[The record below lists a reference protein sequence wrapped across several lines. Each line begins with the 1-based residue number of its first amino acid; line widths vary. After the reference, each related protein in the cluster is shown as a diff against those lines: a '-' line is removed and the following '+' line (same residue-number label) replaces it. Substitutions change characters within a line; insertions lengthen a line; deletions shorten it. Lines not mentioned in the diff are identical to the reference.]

1 MYIGAAYYP
10 ELWEREEIERD
21 ISRCR
26 EYGINLLRVGEFA
39 WEKLETREGKFD
51 FDWLE
56 DVINRLWQAG
66 ISVLLC
72 TPTSTP
78 PRWMF
83 AKYPEITRMGADGER
98 EVVSSRNHVCRTSPL
113 MREKNR
119 TIVEALAERF
129 GHHPGVIG
137 WQIDNE
143 LFPYQ
148 SGCFCPQCRAAFR
161 DFLRERFGTI
171 DALNRHWG
179 MTRWSL
185 SYASFE
191 EIEPPRPSEWR
202 HPSLRTTWRTFQCR
216 QIENFARE
224 QADILHRLASGSVG
238 TDMMPNNVLSYYR
251 MNAPMDVVQFNHY
264 DPAAALPDLPF
275 SYSFLRPIKSAPFW
289 VTETQVGWNG
299 SEFAENGARPVGN
312 CYANTMLPFLMGA
325 EANLFWLFRTHPN
338 GHELAHGALFSP
350 CGRPYRVSEE
360 VRRAAQDL
368 KRCEA
373 FLSQSRIRSEIAIH
387 YSTVAANNFDSAPLL
402 KGFSYRN
409 TLRDNFRRALGHR
422 NVDLIDTPH
431 SPDGYRVI
439 FSPFLTTLDRDLL
452 DRMTAWVT
460 AGGTWIAGPMVDIFT
475 ADTVRP
481 TVAPMFSLESLCG
494 ARIRYQSPL
503 DDPTVTAAWADGSPC
518 GVSLTYDALES
529 VDCEVL
535 ATYAS
540 GEFAGMAAITRR
552 QIGAG
557 QLILLG
563 SLPDAEGVRRL
574 CGLPS
579 ILAASENLCVTAREG
594 AICGITVA
602 ELENRTGE
610 VTLPR
615 PYRDLLTNRILN
627 GTVTVAPYEVLVLAE
642 K

>member
-1 MYIGAAYYP
+1 M
-10 ELWEREEIERD
+10 
-21 ISRCR
+21 
-26 EYGINLLRVGEFA
+26 
-39 WEKLETREGKFD
+39 
-51 FDWLE
+51 
-56 DVINRLWQAG
+56 
-66 ISVLLC
+66 
-72 TPTSTP
+72 
-78 PRWMF
+78 
-83 AKYPEITRMGADGER
+83 
-98 EVVSSRNHVCRTSPL
+98 
-113 MREKNR
+113 
-119 TIVEALAERF
+119 
-129 GHHPGVIG
+129 
-137 WQIDNE
+137 
-143 LFPYQ
+143 
-148 SGCFCPQCRAAFR
+148 
-161 DFLRERFGTI
+161 
-171 DALNRHWG
+171 
-179 MTRWSL
+179 
-185 SYASFE
+185 
-191 EIEPPRPSEWR
+191 
-202 HPSLRTTWRTFQCR
+202 
-216 QIENFARE
+216 
-224 QADILHRLASGSVG
+224 
-238 TDMMPNNVLSYYR
+238 
-251 MNAPMDVVQFNHY
+251 
-264 DPAAALPDLPF
+264 
-275 SYSFLRPIKSAPFW
+275 
-289 VTETQVGWNG
+289 
-299 SEFAENGARPVGN
+299 
-312 CYANTMLPFLMGA
+312 
-325 EANLFWLFRTHPN
+325 
-338 GHELAHGALFSP
+338 
-350 CGRPYRVSEE
+350 SEE

-481 TVAPMFSLESLCG
+481 TIAPMFSLESLCG

-518 GVSLTYDALES
+518 GVSLTYDALEP

>member
-83 AKYPEITRMGADGER
+83 AKYPEITRMGADGSR

-202 HPSLRTTWRTFQCR
+202 HPSLRTAWRTFQCR
-216 QIENFARE
+216 QIETFARE
-224 QADILHRLASGSVG
+224 QADILHRLASGPVG

-275 SYSFLRPIKSAPFW
+275 SYHFLRPIKSAPFW

-338 GHELAHGALFSP
+338 GHEFGARCALLPLRQALPRERGGSPRGAGSETVRSLSFAKPHPLGDCDSLFHR
-350 CGRPYRVSEE
+350 CGKQLRF
-360 VRRAAQDL
+360 RAAPQGL
-368 KRCEA
+368 
-373 FLSQSRIRSEIAIH
+373 FLSEHPAGQLPSCARSPQRRPH
-387 YSTVAANNFDSAPLL
+387 RHAAFA
-402 KGFSYRN
+402 
-409 TLRDNFRRALGHR
+409 RRL
-422 NVDLIDTPH
+422 P
-431 SPDGYRVI
+431 
-439 FSPFLTTLDRDLL
+439 RDLL
-452 DRMTAWVT
+452 
-460 AGGTWIAGPMVDIFT
+460 P
-475 ADTVRP
+475 
-481 TVAPMFSLESLCG
+481 
-494 ARIRYQSPL
+494 
-503 DDPTVTAAWADGSPC
+503 
-518 GVSLTYDALES
+518 VSHNA
-529 VDCEVL
+529 
-535 ATYAS
+535 
-540 GEFAGMAAITRR
+540 
-552 QIGAG
+552 
-557 QLILLG
+557 
-563 SLPDAEGVRRL
+563 
-574 CGLPS
+574 
-579 ILAASENLCVTAREG
+579 
-594 AICGITVA
+594 
-602 ELENRTGE
+602 
-610 VTLPR
+610 
-615 PYRDLLTNRILN
+615 
-627 GTVTVAPYEVLVLAE
+627 
-642 K
+642 

>member
-10 ELWEREEIERD
+10 ELWAPEEIERD

-39 WEKLETREGKFD
+39 WGKLEPREGQFD
-51 FDWLE
+51 FNWLE
-56 DVINRLWQAG
+56 DVVNRLWQAG
-66 ISVLLC
+66 ISILLC

-83 AKYPEITRMGADGER
+83 AKYPEITRMDSDGSR

-119 TIVEALAERF
+119 AIVGALAGRF
-129 GHHPGVIG
+129 GQHPAVVG
-137 WQIDNE
+137 WQVDNE
-143 LFPYQ
+143 LFPYR

-161 DFLRERFGTI
+161 DYLRDRFGTI

-185 SYASFE
+185 SYASFD

-202 HPSLRTTWRTFQCR
+202 HPSLRTAWRTFQCH
-216 QIENFARE
+216 QIETFARE
-224 QADILHRLASGSVG
+224 QADVLHRLAPQPVG

-264 DPAAALPDLPF
+264 DPASALPDVTF
-275 SYSFLRPIKSAPFW
+275 SYDFLRPIKSAPFW

-325 EANLFWLFRTHPN
+325 DTNCFWLFRTHPN
-338 GHELAHGALFSP
+338 GHELAHGALFSS

-360 VRRAAQDL
+360 VRRAACDL
-368 KRCEA
+368 KKCGA
-373 FLSQSRIRSEIAIH
+373 FLSQSRVRSEIAIH

-402 KGFSYRN
+402 KGFSYRS
-409 TLRDNFRRALGHR
+409 TLRDCFHRALRHR

-431 SPDGYRVI
+431 APDGYRVI

-460 AGGTWIAGPMVDIFT
+460 AGGTWIAGPMTDILT

-481 TVAPMFSLESLCG
+481 TAAPMFSLEPLCG

-503 DDPTVTAAWADGSPC
+503 DNPTITATWADGSPC
-518 GVSLTYDALES
+518 GVSLTYDALEPI
-529 VDCEVL
+529 DCEVL
-535 ATYAS
+535 ATYS
-540 GEFAGMAAITRR
+540 GGEFAGMAAITRR
-552 QIGAG
+552 QVGAG
-557 QLILLG
+557 QIILLG

-574 CGLPS
+574 CGIPP
-579 ILAASENLCVTAREG
+579 ILTASENLCVSAREG
-594 AICGITVA
+594 AVCGITVA
-602 ELENRTGE
+602 ELENRAGE
-610 VTLPR
+610 ITLPR
-615 PYRDLLTNRILN
+615 PYRDLLTNRVLV
-627 GTVTVAPYEVLVLAE
+627 GTVTVAPYGVLVLIE
-642 K
+642 E

>member
-10 ELWEREEIERD
+10 ELWAPEEIERD

-39 WEKLETREGKFD
+39 WGKLEPREGQFD
-51 FDWLE
+51 LDWLE
-56 DVINRLWQAG
+56 NVVNRLWQAG
-66 ISVLLC
+66 ISILLC

-83 AKYPEITRMGADGER
+83 AKYPEITRMDSDGSR
-98 EVVSSRNHVCRTSPL
+98 EVVSSRNHVCRTSLL

-119 TIVEALAERF
+119 AIVGALAGRF
-129 GHHPGVIG
+129 GQHPAVVG
-137 WQIDNE
+137 WQVDNE
-143 LFPYQ
+143 LFPYR
-148 SGCFCPQCRAAFR
+148 SGCFCPQCCAAFR
-161 DFLRERFGTI
+161 DYLRDRFGTI

-185 SYASFE
+185 SYASFD
-191 EIEPPRPSEWR
+191 EIEPPRPNEWR
-202 HPSLRTTWRTFQCR
+202 HPSLRTAWRTFQCR
-216 QIENFARE
+216 QIETFARE
-224 QADILHRLASGSVG
+224 QADVLHRLASGPVG

-264 DPAAALPDLPF
+264 DPASALPDVTF
-275 SYSFLRPIKSAPFW
+275 SYDFLRPIKSAPFW

-325 EANLFWLFRTHPN
+325 GANCFWLFRAHPN
-338 GHELAHGALFSP
+338 GHELAHGALFSA

-360 VRRAAQDL
+360 VRRAACDL
-368 KRCEA
+368 KKCGS
-373 FLSQSRIRSEIAIH
+373 FLSQSRVRSEIAIH
-387 YSTVAANNFDSAPLL
+387 YSTVAANNFDSASLL
-402 KGFSYRN
+402 KGFSYRS
-409 TLRDNFRRALGHR
+409 TLRDCFHRALRHR

-431 SPDGYRVI
+431 APDGYRVI

-460 AGGTWIAGPMVDIFT
+460 AGGTWIAGPMVDILT

-481 TVAPMFSLESLCG
+481 TAAPMFSLEPLCG

-503 DDPTVTAAWADGSPC
+503 DNPTITATWADGSPC
-518 GVSLTYDALES
+518 GVSLTYDALEPI
-529 VDCEVL
+529 DCEVL
-535 ATYAS
+535 ATYS
-540 GEFAGMAAITRR
+540 GGEFAGMAAITRR
-552 QIGAG
+552 QVGAG
-557 QLILLG
+557 QIILLG

-574 CGLPS
+574 CGIPP
-579 ILAASENLCVTAREG
+579 ILTASENLCVSAREG
-594 AICGITVA
+594 AVCGITVA
-602 ELENRTGE
+602 ELENRAGE
-610 VTLPR
+610 MTLPR
-615 PYRDLLTNRILN
+615 PCRELLTDRVLV
-627 GTVTVAPYEVLVLAE
+627 GTVTVAPYEVLVLIE
-642 K
+642 E

>member
-83 AKYPEITRMGADGER
+83 AKYPEITRMGADGAR

-161 DFLRERFGTI
+161 DFLWERFGTI

-202 HPSLRTTWRTFQCR
+202 HPSLRTAWRTFQCR
-216 QIENFARE
+216 QIETFARE
-224 QADILHRLASGSVG
+224 QADILHRLASGPVG

-275 SYSFLRPIKSAPFW
+275 SYNFLRPIKSAPFW

-325 EANLFWLFRTHPN
+325 DANLFWLFRTHPN

-452 DRMTAWVT
+452 DRMTTWVT

-503 DDPTVTAAWADGSPC
+503 DDPTSRRHGRT
-518 GVSLTYDALES
+518 
-529 VDCEVL
+529 VL
-535 ATYAS
+535 HA
-540 GEFAGMAAITRR
+540 
-552 QIGAG
+552 
-557 QLILLG
+557 G
-563 SLPDAEGVRRL
+563 SL
-574 CGLPS
+574 
-579 ILAASENLCVTAREG
+579 
-594 AICGITVA
+594 
-602 ELENRTGE
+602 
-610 VTLPR
+610 
-615 PYRDLLTNRILN
+615 
-627 GTVTVAPYEVLVLAE
+627 
-642 K
+642 

>member
-83 AKYPEITRMGADGER
+83 AKYPEITRMGADGAR

-202 HPSLRTTWRTFQCR
+202 HPSLRTAWRTFQCR
-216 QIENFARE
+216 QIETFARE
-224 QADILHRLASGSVG
+224 QADILHRLASGPVG

-275 SYSFLRPIKSAPFW
+275 SYHFLRPIKSAPFW

-299 SEFAENGARPVGN
+299 SEFAENGAPRGKLLCQHDAP
-312 CYANTMLPFLMGA
+312 LS
-325 EANLFWLFRTHPN
+325 
-338 GHELAHGALFSP
+338 HG
-350 CGRPYRVSEE
+350 CG
-360 VRRAAQDL
+360 
-368 KRCEA
+368 
-373 FLSQSRIRSEIAIH
+373 SQSFLALPH
-387 YSTVAANNFDSAPLL
+387 APE
-402 KGFSYRN
+402 
-409 TLRDNFRRALGHR
+409 RA
-422 NVDLIDTPH
+422 
-431 SPDGYRVI
+431 
-439 FSPFLTTLDRDLL
+439 
-452 DRMTAWVT
+452 
-460 AGGTWIAGPMVDIFT
+460 
-475 ADTVRP
+475 
-481 TVAPMFSLESLCG
+481 
-494 ARIRYQSPL
+494 
-503 DDPTVTAAWADGSPC
+503 
-518 GVSLTYDALES
+518 
-529 VDCEVL
+529 
-535 ATYAS
+535 
-540 GEFAGMAAITRR
+540 
-552 QIGAG
+552 
-557 QLILLG
+557 
-563 SLPDAEGVRRL
+563 
-574 CGLPS
+574 
-579 ILAASENLCVTAREG
+579 
-594 AICGITVA
+594 
-602 ELENRTGE
+602 
-610 VTLPR
+610 
-615 PYRDLLTNRILN
+615 
-627 GTVTVAPYEVLVLAE
+627 
-642 K
+642 